1 MVTRRLVMA
10 DLKPGDDV
18 EVPWGLDRIVGTVRE
33 IYGPPGKRFV
43 MVEVP
48 VHGASGEVLETTT
61 VSVPADTLVR
71 R

>member
-1 MVTRRLVMA
+1 MA

-18 EVPWGLDRIVGTVRE
+18 EVPWGLDRLVGTVRE